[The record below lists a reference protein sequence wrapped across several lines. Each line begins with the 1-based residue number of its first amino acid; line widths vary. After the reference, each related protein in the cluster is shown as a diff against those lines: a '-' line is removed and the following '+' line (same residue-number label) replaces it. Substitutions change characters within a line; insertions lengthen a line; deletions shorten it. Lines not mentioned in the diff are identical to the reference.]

1 MKSISQNQRKSR
13 LLGETLLWI
22 YRMPQRP
29 DGSTQQFISNF
40 SLRISFLFLLHNL
53 LFATRTNHRSN
64 RQDDDRGNNNNN
76 NNGGGGD
83 KPRSAPD
90 HGKAH
95 VPGAGPM
102 DMAPKSLDHF
112 QRGYKE
118 RAEMRDKQFCDSRN
132 KNRGHPVDKHNS
144 RGNNSGHRGLPQPVI
159 MGMNIQGLV
168 DRLLSPRCDIDAE
181 LDKAYKEHAPVFA
194 CGKAST
200 AIISAGA
207 RQRNMRLS
215 ENVWK
220 WMDRAGLEKNTF
232 HYNAMMSAVGF
243 RQTLTLLQEMTDR
256 KIDKNEV
263 T

>member
-1 MKSISQNQRKSR
+1 
-13 LLGETLLWI
+13 
-22 YRMPQRP
+22 
-29 DGSTQQFISNF
+29 
-40 SLRISFLFLLHNL
+40 
-53 LFATRTNHRSN
+53 
-64 RQDDDRGNNNNN
+64 
-76 NNGGGGD
+76 
-83 KPRSAPD
+83 
-90 HGKAH
+90 
-95 VPGAGPM
+95 M

-112 QRGYKE
+112 KRGYKE

-132 KNRGHPVDKHNS
+132 KNRGHPIDKNNS
-144 RGNNSGHRGLPQPVI
+144 RGGNGNTSHHRGLPQPVI

-168 DRLLSPRCDIDAE
+168 DRLLSPRCDFDAE

-207 RQRNMRLS
+207 RQRNARLS

-232 HYNAMMSAVGF
+232 HYNAMMSAVSF

>member
-1 MKSISQNQRKSR
+1 LQPEPIN
-13 LLGETLLWI
+13 
-22 YRMPQRP
+22 
-29 DGSTQQFISNF
+29 SN
-40 SLRISFLFLLHNL
+40 SKRE
-53 LFATRTNHRSN
+53 
-64 RQDDDRGNNNNN
+64 DDDKG
-76 NNGGGGD
+76 NNGGD
-83 KPRSAPD
+83 SKPRSGPD

-132 KNRGHPVDKHNS
+132 KNRGNPVDKSNS
-144 RGNNSGHRGLPQPVI
+144 RGGNNHHRGLPQPVI

-168 DRLLSPRCDIDAE
+168 DRLLRPRVDFDAE
-181 LDKAYKEHAPVFA
+181 LDKAYKEHEPVFA

-232 HYNAMMSAVGF
+232 HYNAMMSAVGY

>member
-1 MKSISQNQRKSR
+1 MNQSSIITPYSSSK
-13 LLGETLLWI
+13 
-22 YRMPQRP
+22 P
-29 DGSTQQFISNF
+29 
-40 SLRISFLFLLHNL
+40 
-53 LFATRTNHRSN
+53 
-64 RQDDDRGNNNNN
+64 QDDDKGKGNNG
-76 NNGGGGD
+76 NGTKKSG
-83 KPRSAPD
+83 PD
-90 HGKAH
+90 HGVAH

-112 QRGYKE
+112 KRGYKE

-132 KNRGHPVDKHNS
+132 KNRGNPVDKNNS
-144 RGNNSGHRGLPQPVI
+144 RGNSFRGLPQPVI

-168 DRLLSPRCDIDAE
+168 DRLLSPRCDFDKE
-181 LDKAYKEHAPVFA
+181 LDKAYKEHGPVFE

-200 AIISAGA
+200 AVISAGA
-207 RQRNMRLS
+207 RQRNMRLA
-215 ENVWK
+215 ENVWR